1 MQDDNWESFMALY
14 EACMIARDRLYV
26 HQSQSSKET
35 VKKLDAAILGNY
47 IHEYSY
53 RFF

>member
-35 VKKLDAAILGNY
+35 VKKLDAAILKAESV
-47 IHEYSY
+47 I
-53 RFF
+53 RQKVTA